1 MALIANRTGTGI
13 NKKYTFYWSLAW
25 GIRIL
30 STGVPEG
37 QSWDV
42 VMWSDSKRIVTKCE
56 PPPVVKCCKVK
67 YFFHFL
73 PLLSRVFE
81 SKCQNDALFYFHTP
95 KINYVKAQHKILYQL
110 ATSEADW
117 KCDGG
122 GGCKIYKK
130 ILPPYWMPTPLPFTI
145 MWFDWI
151 WFEHHLIEFVQMLP
165 PRIELLVCIF
175 SIFE

>member
-1 MALIANRTGTGI
+1 MHLLLQPGMGYKNLV
-13 NKKYTFYWSLAW
+13 YWSPRRAEL
-25 GIRIL
+25 GRCHVIRFQTHRHKMRTPSRGKMLQGKI
-30 STGVPEG
+30 
-37 QSWDV
+37 
-42 VMWSDSKRIVTKCE
+42 
-56 PPPVVKCCKVK
+56 
-67 YFFHFL
+67 FFHFL

-151 WFEHHLIEFVQMLP
+151 WFEHHLIEYVQMLP

-175 SIFE
+175 SIF